1 MSFDEAYVRGIVESV
16 HAKGLF
22 GIMESARDDVDFTF
36 INPNPNIKDYPLS
49 GKYDVCPV

>member
-16 HAKGLF
+16 HTKGLF

-36 INPNPNIKDYPLS
+36 INPNPNIKDFALS
-49 GKYDVCPV
+49 GKYDVCPL